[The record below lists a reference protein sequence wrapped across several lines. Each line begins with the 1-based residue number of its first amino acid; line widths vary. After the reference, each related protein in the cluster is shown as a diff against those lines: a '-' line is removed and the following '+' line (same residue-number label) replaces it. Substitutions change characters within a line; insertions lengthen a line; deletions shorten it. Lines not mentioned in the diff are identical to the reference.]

1 MNDSNDEL
9 VFAPL
14 GGLGEIGMN
23 AALYGFGPK
32 GKRKWIL
39 VDLGVAFAGPD
50 LPGIDLLM
58 PDLTFIERH
67 KKDLLGLVITHA
79 HEDHVGAIADLWPR
93 LKCPVYATRFSAS
106 LLETRRLSEP
116 GAPDIRINVVAQGA
130 TIQLGPFSIEFVPMS
145 HSIPESNGLAIRT
158 PLGTVMHTGD

>member
-1 MNDSNDEL
+1 MNDSSDEL

-23 AALYGFGPK
+23 AGLYGFGPK

-106 LLETRRLSEP
+106 ANSSSAVRLTMRPSRREVGGLSW
-116 GAPDIRINVVAQGA
+116 
-130 TIQLGPFSIEFVPMS
+130 
-145 HSIPESNGLAIRT
+145 
-158 PLGTVMHTGD
+158 